1 MFEKISQIGK
11 LFSENEAAME
21 ALKNAETKEEAGD
34 ILGRY
39 GIEITVEEFIEI
51 AKEINSDE
59 LSEEMLML
67 VSGGSWSGFWKGVK
81 DFFQGF
87 LDAF

>member
-1 MFEKISQIGK
+1 MVEKISQIGR
-11 LFSENEAAME
+11 LFSENERAAE
-21 ALKNAETKEEAGD
+21 ALRNTKTKEEAVA
-34 ILGRY
+34 ILGQY
-39 GIEITVEEFIEI
+39 GIDITVEEFIEI

-67 VSGGSWSGFWKGVK
+67 VSGGSWSGFWRGVR